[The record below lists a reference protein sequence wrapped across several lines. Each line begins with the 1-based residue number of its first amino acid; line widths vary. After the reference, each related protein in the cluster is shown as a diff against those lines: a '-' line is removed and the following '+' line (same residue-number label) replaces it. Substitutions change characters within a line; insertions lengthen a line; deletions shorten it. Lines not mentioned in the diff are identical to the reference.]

1 MLDLTTMSEIYGDI
15 LTNIPDSPLIRENDG
30 FIWITG
36 MGVYQKTPNGWLM
49 YPTSEYPRDDDNQLL
64 GYAIRNVKVGNEG
77 LAIVLFE

>member
-1 MLDLTTMSEIYGDI
+1 
-15 LTNIPDSPLIRENDG
+15 
-30 FIWITG
+30 
-36 MGVYQKTPNGWLM
+36 M